1 VKHETKE
8 TKPFRK
14 HMNGK
19 SICLFSS
26 LADHHLKYLSGEEAE
41 CRREEHKN

>member
-14 HMNGK
+14 HMNGNQ
-19 SICLFSS
+19 SAFS
-26 LADHHLKYLSGEEAE
+26 AHLLTTTSKYLSGEEAE
-41 CRREEHKN
+41 CKREEHKN